1 MTLNDLTHI
10 YWEESEPTIS
20 QWNNGTYAKS
30 TDIIFFSINKYVE
43 VNEDN
48 EWRFFEYL
56 MKWSTFMQ
64 PNSLFN

>member
-1 MTLNDLTHI
+1 MYLILT
-10 YWEESEPTIS
+10 
-20 QWNNGTYAKS
+20 
-30 TDIIFFSINKYVE
+30 KYGE